1 MIDEQRDEGD
11 RQQQEKLPPRPEP
24 DGEDKV
30 IDRPLE
36 RKGERR
42 DEPPP
47 M

>member
-1 MIDEQRDEGD
+1 MDEEQRDEGD
-11 RQQQEKLPPRPEP
+11 REMERLPPG
-24 DGEDKV
+24 GEKKGRELP

-36 RKGERR
+36 RKGERT